1 MCVDCKQFKVYF
13 QMSLMQLKSTHS
25 DNVQGVFQQQK
36 TKTKKKQE
44 IILNMVVDYLV
55 SFLMDIYRMI

>member
-1 MCVDCKQFKVYF
+1 
-13 QMSLMQLKSTHS
+13 MSLMQLKSTHS